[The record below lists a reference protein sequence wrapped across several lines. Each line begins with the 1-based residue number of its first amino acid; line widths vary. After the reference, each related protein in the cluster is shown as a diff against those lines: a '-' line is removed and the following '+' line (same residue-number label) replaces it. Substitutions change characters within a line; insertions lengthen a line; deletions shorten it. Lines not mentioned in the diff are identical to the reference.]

1 MIRKAHDHYARDGV
15 RRIEARTTK
24 NFNSGNFL
32 RDLEQKHWSNIY
44 CSEDPNKMWE
54 IWKSMLIETVDK
66 HAPLKIRRISERK
79 SPWIIRIRR
88 EIFNRV
94 YFKKKAV
101 STNDPEVWHQYRQA
115 RNQTNNASALILL
128 KILSYIDAI

>member
-1 MIRKAHDHYARDGV
+1 
-15 RRIEARTTK
+15 
-24 NFNSGNFL
+24 
-32 RDLEQKHWSNIY
+32 
-44 CSEDPNKMWE
+44 MWE

-88 EIFNRV
+88 EIFNRD

-115 RNQTNNASALILL
+115 RNQTNNTAHLF
-128 KILSYIDAI
+128 Y